1 MVLKVVQIIGLINTH
16 TLEPFERF
24 LNKSGDAEVIEREAW
39 EVKSQDLVEMVAQAS
54 FITSLVTSFVVFC
67 ILILAYCILSRRPEN
82 AVVYYPLRVLRGEDG
97 AALAKRRGPLA
108 WIVESFKATDD
119 DIVAAAGLDAAVYMH
134 LFTAGMDRP
143 CLVVLTT
150 SISIIES

>member
-1 MVLKVVQIIGLINTH
+1 
-16 TLEPFERF
+16 
-24 LNKSGDAEVIEREAW
+24 VIERERDRGLRSKL
-39 EVKSQDLVEMVAQAS
+39 KSQDLVVEMVAQAS

-67 ILILAYCILSRRPEN
+67 ILILAYAILSRRPEN

-108 WIVESFKATDD
+108 WIIESFKATDD

-134 LFTAGMDRP
+134 LFTAGMDRSYMLGCP
-143 CLVVLTT
+143 NTQP
-150 SISIIES
+150 